1 MPLWRAAR
9 TERLCSRSRHY
20 VKSAARSTDRHSE
33 LIGIRTTAWM
43 QEVEQRMEQL
53 PSRIL
58 VRYVGWFGTIGFC
71 TKIAEN
77 PSSGIIL
84 H

>member
-1 MPLWRAAR
+1 MPPWRSAR
-9 TERLCSRSRHY
+9 TGSRCSRSRHY
-20 VKSAARSTDRHSE
+20 VKSAARSTDRHGE

-58 VRYVGWFGTIGFC
+58 VRNAG
-71 TKIAEN
+71 
-77 PSSGIIL
+77 
-84 H
+84 